1 MEIKNYFA
9 QDAQGNIMPSAN
21 CYLYFPGTT
30 NLATGLVDG
39 NGVPISNP
47 FLASGM
53 GQITFG
59 APNGVYDL
67 RVTLGARDWTIKVQC
82 ADIVQAMD
90 VMDSILGSHAE
101 NPTTRNN
108 GQPLEP
114 GDETWNSTDK
124 QPYWWNGST
133 WIALNSSA
141 QQLEVRIADATNSEN
156 GAGMQGFYDPFSPAF
171 LKTVSDIINMEP
183 VNVLR
188 LVPKGAETTALHNG
202 TSTFPL
208 AARLNAL
215 IQTMNAKGGGK
226 IELTYGTHRLESYVE
241 FLSNVHMEGLG
252 DASVFKGMFASPI
265 NRMITSPALVGQTNI
280 ALKNFKVDRTGVN
293 TEHGVILGGID
304 GLTIDN
310 VTVFGFRPE
319 VTSGAMGISPFN
331 EFATIQSKNV
341 DVMNCKIV
349 QPNNFGIAYGNV
361 SGGTLTKNL
370 FTDAWREAIGLET
383 WGETSVVEDIVA
395 SHNILRM
402 STRPGNHVG
411 GSVGPAVLV
420 GGAGA
425 SYAGLTRRCTLSHNI
440 ISIDNAGGLPDYRG
454 IVAVGGLTEA
464 TAVEDITLD
473 TNTIHGAVGSGIA
486 YGAAG
491 SVTRRIHSR
500 NNDIH
505 NPNTGLN
512 TGARGSALNVRY
524 ATDCTSKGDTVTGNT
539 HTYAVYED
547 VGSLRNKFTEVD
559 CGSPTVG
566 VFHRNS
572 DTSIFT
578 KVGADQSTGGARF
591 QEFVTIAAGQTVA
604 LSNRANPNRG
614 SYRFEFSSGAYAHIH
629 VVGAI
634 APVVIS
640 KSGDVYVAAVD
651 SEANAQAFTIFPIS
665 NAALAVTNRTALDRT
680 FVVESLCAV

>member
-1 MEIKNYFA
+1 MTTYNT
-9 QDAQGNIMPSAN
+9 GNPVPSADARDRYDN
-21 CYLYFPGTT
+21 SQTFDEVINGGLTYYTNRVGANVLTLKGMASLFSASEDGRTASFGASQAMRAIEFNQFLEKSGYETPIDYAPGISITRSTQIVRYLGELYRPKDSALPFVTT
-30 NLATGLVDG
+30 TFTADSAKWIA
-39 NGVPISNP
+39 NGDNSLRQD
-47 FLASGM
+47 LAS
-53 GQITFG
+53 
-59 APNGVYDL
+59 AS
-67 RVTLGARDWTIKVQC
+67 
-82 ADIVQAMD
+82 D
-90 VMDSILGSHAE
+90 VAKGS
-101 NPTTRNN
+101 
-108 GQPLEP
+108 
-114 GDETWNSTDK
+114 
-124 QPYWWNGST
+124 
-133 WIALNSSA
+133 AL
-141 QQLEVRIADATNSEN
+141 V
-156 GAGMQGFYDPFSPAF
+156 GFFDPVSPAF

-183 VNVLR
+183 VSVLR
-188 LVPKGAETTALHNG
+188 LVPRGAETTALHNG

-208 AARLNAL
+208 AAPINAL
-215 IQTMNAKGGGK
+215 IQDMNAAGGGHIK
-226 IELTYGTHRLESYVE
+226 LTYAKHMLESYIQY
-241 FLSNVHMEGLG
+241 LSNIKMTGLG
-252 DASVFKGMFASPI
+252 DASIFKGMFASPV
-265 NRMITSPALVGQTNI
+265 NRMLTSPALVGQSNI
-280 ALKNFKVDRTGVN
+280 ILKDFKVDRTGVN

-310 VTVFGFRPE
+310 VTVWGFRPE

-402 STRPGNHVG
+402 STRPGNHVK

-440 ISIDNAGGLPDYRG
+440 ISIDNAGGLSDYRG

-524 ATDCTSKGDTVTGNT
+524 ATDCTSKGDTVTGST

-614 SYRFEFSSGAYAHIH
+614 SYRFEFSSGSYAHIH

-640 KSGDVYVAAVD
+640 KSGDVYVAAAD
-651 SEANAQAFTIFPIS
+651 SEANTQAFTIFPIS